1 MMWRV
6 FCLELRVAFRHGADI
21 AGPLWFFLMV
31 ITLFPLS
38 VGPQPQLL
46 ARIAPGIIQVAAL
59 LASLLALERLFR
71 DDLQD
76 GSLEQ
81 LMLLPVPLP
90 AKVLAHWAVTG
101 LPLIMLSP
109 LVALLLGMDVYGWKI
124 MALTLLLGTPA
135 LGFLAAPG
143 VGLTAGL
150 RRGGVLLGIL
160 VLPLSVPVLIFA
172 AAAMD
177 AASMHLPADG
187 YLAVLGALLAGS
199 ATLSPFATA
208 AALRISTQ

>member
-21 AGPLWFFLMV
+21 AGPLCFFLMV

-90 AKVLAHWAVTG
+90 AVVLAKVLAHWAVTG
-101 LPLIMLSP
+101 LPLMMLS
-109 LVALLLGMDVYGWKI
+109 
-124 MALTLLLGTPA
+124 
-135 LGFLAAPG
+135 
-143 VGLTAGL
+143 
-150 RRGGVLLGIL
+150 
-160 VLPLSVPVLIFA
+160 
-172 AAAMD
+172 
-177 AASMHLPADG
+177 
-187 YLAVLGALLAGS
+187 
-199 ATLSPFATA
+199 
-208 AALRISTQ
+208 

>member
-81 LMLLPVPLP
+81 LMLL
-90 AKVLAHWAVTG
+90 
-101 LPLIMLSP
+101 
-109 LVALLLGMDVYGWKI
+109 
-124 MALTLLLGTPA
+124 LGTPA

-143 VGLTAGL
+143 VALTAGL

-172 AAAMD
+172 TAAMD
-177 AASMHLPADG
+177 AASMHLP
-187 YLAVLGALLAGS
+187 
-199 ATLSPFATA
+199 
-208 AALRISTQ
+208 

>member
-6 FCLELRVAFRHGADI
+6 FCLELRVAFRHCADI
-21 AGPLWFFLMV
+21 ASPLWFFLMV

-38 VGPQPQLL
+38 IGPQPQLL

-90 AKVLAHWAVTG
+90 ALVLAKVLAHWTVTG
-101 LPLIMLSP
+101 LPLIILSP

-124 MALTLLLGTPA
+124 MALTLLLG
-135 LGFLAAPG
+135 
-143 VGLTAGL
+143 
-150 RRGGVLLGIL
+150 
-160 VLPLSVPVLIFA
+160 
-172 AAAMD
+172 
-177 AASMHLPADG
+177 
-187 YLAVLGALLAGS
+187 
-199 ATLSPFATA
+199 
-208 AALRISTQ
+208 

>member
-1 MMWRV
+1 MWRV

-38 VGPQPQLL
+38 IGPQPQLL

-90 AKVLAHWAVTG
+90 AVVLAKVLAHWTVTG
-101 LPLIMLSP
+101 LPLIILSP
-109 LVALLLGMDVYGWKI
+109 LVALLLGDGRVRLENHG
-124 MALTLLLGTPA
+124 ADAAARHAGAGVSRRAGRRADGRAAARRRPA
-135 LGFLAAPG
+135 GHSGAAAEYPG
-143 VGLTAGL
+143 ADFR
-150 RRGGVLLGIL
+150 RRGDGRGG
-160 VLPLSVPVLIFA
+160 
-172 AAAMD
+172 D
-177 AASMHLPADG
+177 AF
-187 YLAVLGALLAGS
+187 
-199 ATLSPFATA
+199 T
-208 AALRISTQ
+208 R

>member
-1 MMWRV
+1 MWRV
-6 FCLELRVAFRHGADI
+6 FCLELRVAFRHSADI
-21 AGPLWFFLMV
+21 ASPLWFFLMV

-38 VGPQPQLL
+38 IGPEPQLL

-90 AKVLAHWAVTG
+90 AVVLAKVLAHWAVTG
-101 LPLIMLSP
+101 LPLIILSP

-124 MALTLLLGTPA
+124 MALTLLLRHAGAGVSRRAGRRADGRSPA
-135 LGFLAAPG
+135 RRRPAGHSDAAAGHPGADFRHRGDGRG
-143 VGLTAGL
+143 VGAFT
-150 RRGGVLLGIL
+150 R
-160 VLPLSVPVLIFA
+160 
-172 AAAMD
+172 
-177 AASMHLPADG
+177 
-187 YLAVLGALLAGS
+187 
-199 ATLSPFATA
+199 
-208 AALRISTQ
+208 